1 MKLKKIDNWG
11 LRLIALLLAIVL
23 YHALKDSAAN
33 ESGTTENDRTIFR
46 R

>member
-1 MKLKKIDNWG
+1 MKLKKLDNLG

-33 ESGTTENDRTIFR
+33 ESDHIENDRSIFR
-46 R
+46 